1 MSNECDLELRIEVQY
16 LAIAAKSATGRSMKC
31 ILDNQCEA

>member
-1 MSNECDLELRIEVQY
+1 MSNECDLELRFEVKY
-16 LAIAAKSATGRSMKC
+16 LGLAATSATGRFMRC

>member
-1 MSNECDLELRIEVQY
+1 MSNERDLELKFEVQY
-16 LAIAAKSATGRSMKC
+16 LGLAATSATGRSMKC